1 MEDDEEVMLI
11 WDFHV
16 NQIASLTASQ
26 CSVKPKMPTC
36 ADKLPIMPLM
46 DLNSVSCN
54 CVNAETKG
62 TVIWES
68 CGAASAASDLQKL
81 SIAAANKEW
90 EDSDS
95 ANSEQ
100 EEDEEDNPD
109 EFTDF
114 PHVDNIALSE
124 GQQFSAAES
133 FCNSEETLF
142 TETFGLKGSSFHEH
156 FQKTLKLCKE
166 LLLNK
171 KTLAIKLHF
180 EPINRRDENAI
191 LVLACPGGVWEPI
204 GYIPGIKVPKVTL
217 AVRNDEIT
225 KMTVISVR
233 YQYIFALSSFKYLAT
248 VTISKKG
255 KWIKNKDLY
264 KYNDEI

>member
-1 MEDDEEVMLI
+1 
-11 WDFHV
+11 
-16 NQIASLTASQ
+16 
-26 CSVKPKMPTC
+26 
-36 ADKLPIMPLM
+36 M

-100 EEDEEDNPD
+100 EEDDNPD
-109 EFTDF
+109 EFADF
-114 PHVDNIALSE
+114 PLVDNIAFSE
-124 GQQFSAAES
+124 GQEFSTAES
-133 FCNSEETLF
+133 VCNSEETLF

-191 LVLACPGGVWEPI
+191 LVLACPGSVWEPI
-204 GYIPGIKVPKVTL
+204 GYIPGIKVLKVTL

>member
-46 DLNSVSCN
+46 DLNLVSCN

-81 SIAAANKEW
+81 SIAAANEEW

-100 EEDEEDNPD
+100 EEDDNAD

-166 LLLNK
+166 QLLNK
-171 KTLAIKLHF
+171 KTLAVKLHF
-180 EPINRRDENAI
+180 EPIN
-191 LVLACPGGVWEPI
+191 
-204 GYIPGIKVPKVTL
+204 
-217 AVRNDEIT
+217 
-225 KMTVISVR
+225 
-233 YQYIFALSSFKYLAT
+233 
-248 VTISKKG
+248 
-255 KWIKNKDLY
+255 
-264 KYNDEI
+264 